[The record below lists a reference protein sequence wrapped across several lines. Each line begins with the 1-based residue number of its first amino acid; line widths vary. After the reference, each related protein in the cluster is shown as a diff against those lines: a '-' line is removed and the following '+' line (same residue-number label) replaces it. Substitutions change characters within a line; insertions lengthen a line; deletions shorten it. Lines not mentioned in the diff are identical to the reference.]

1 MHLARRELGDALV
14 SAQGSTMTT
23 ADSPDLSFLRLDT
36 DGDGYISH
44 DELRHG
50 LSDFGLTESEIEGL
64 FFALDADHDGKVLSA
79 AARIA

>member
-1 MHLARRELGDALV
+1 
-14 SAQGSTMTT
+14 MTT

-50 LSDFGLTESEIEGL
+50 LSDFGLTESEIEEL
-64 FFALDADHDGKVLSA
+64 FFALDADHDGKVMSA
-79 AARIA
+79 AARSA